1 MRTLENNPD
10 KNKGIASLVLG
21 ILSLVVV
28 WFGYGTLIALVLS
41 IIGIVLGVGA
51 RKELAPDQGRGLATA
66 GMICSIIGLVLST
79 LWLIACVL
87 CVGAFA
93 STIGAAI
100 S

>member
-1 MRTLENNPD
+1 MLENNSA
-10 KNKGIASLVLG
+10 KSKGIASLVLG
-21 ILSLVVV
+21 ILSLILV
-28 WFGYGTLIALVLS
+28 WFGEGTLLAMILS
-41 IIGIVLGVGA
+41 IIGIVFAVGA

-87 CVGAFA
+87 CVGGFA

>member
-1 MRTLENNPD
+1 MENNPA

-79 LWLIACVL
+79 LCLIACVL

>member
-1 MRTLENNPD
+1 MLENNSA
-10 KNKGIASLVLG
+10 KSKGIASLVLG
-21 ILSLVVV
+21 ILSLILV
-28 WFGYGTLIALVLS
+28 WFGEGTLLEMILS
-41 IIGIVLGVGA
+41 IIGIVFAVGA
-51 RKELAPDQGRGLATA
+51 SKELAPDQRRGLATA

>member
-1 MRTLENNPD
+1 LENNPA

-87 CVGAFA
+87 CIGAFA
-93 STIGAAI
+93 SIGSLGAI
-100 S
+100 G

>member
-1 MRTLENNPD
+1 MENNPA

-87 CVGAFA
+87 CSGAFA
-93 STIGAAI
+93 SIGSLGAI
-100 S
+100 G